1 MAQEW
6 TFEKA
11 MARLEQIVAALESG
25 KCTLDESLKLFEE
38 GTKLTGYCSKALK
51 TAEQKIVKLT
61 AADVSAAQNAAGA
74 EQTPEEAGK
83 ILDGSSPDLSE

>member
-61 AADVSAAQNAAGA
+61 AADVSAAQNA
-74 EQTPEEAGK
+74 GK